1 MNCIPWDI
9 KTNAYTNNMDATIL
23 FAPFLNRRIVE
34 VEVTREHVDKDPM
47 LYCEFDEAGTTRE
60 IVTRI
65 VLWLDNDIG
74 VCISGWIDYCDV
86 ACINR
91 DNEALPITLGELKT
105 GLHN

>member
-1 MNCIPWDI
+1 M
-9 KTNAYTNNMDATIL
+9 
-23 FAPFLNRRIVE
+23 F
-34 VEVTREHVDKDPM
+34 HH
-47 LYCEFDEAGTTRE
+47 EFDETGTTRE

-65 VLWLDNDIG
+65 VLWLDNGLG

-91 DNEALPITLGELKT
+91 DNEALPITFGELKT